1 MCCNNNNRSCMGG
14 LFQNYQTFWIV
25 VIIAIVIVWVH
36 YTAWGPT
43 CLGGCCA
50 EGYCGDGCGNNNCCC

>member
-1 MCCNNNNRSCMGG
+1 MGG

-36 YTAWGPT
+36 YNAWGPT